1 MGVAIGLGFAMREPR
16 VVRYSVIDPRLPADL
31 PVLRIVL
38 LSDIHGAGPDMPRQR
53 IEAIVDQVNR
63 LRPDVVMLTGD
74 YVSDKTL
81 RTSTVSSEDATAPFA
96 SLRSTFGTF
105 AVLGNHDHWR
115 DQSQMTAALRRAN
128 IALLNNAHTGAGPFT
143 VAGVDDVFTRR
154 DDLKAALHGID
165 AKRPILLLSHSPDI
179 FPEVDGRV
187 GLTLAG
193 HTHAGQIAL
202 PFVGPL
208 FTASRYGNRFAHGH
222 IVENGRHMIVSAG
235 LGTSILPL
243 RFGVP
248 PEIVMVELRSAR

>member
-1 MGVAIGLGFAMREPR
+1 
-16 VVRYSVIDPRLPADL
+16 
-31 PVLRIVL
+31 
-38 LSDIHGAGPDMPRQR
+38 MPRQR
-53 IEAIVDQVNR
+53 IEAIVDRVNR

-81 RTSTVSSEDATAPFA
+81 RTSTLSSEDAIAPFA
-96 SLRSTFGTF
+96 RLRSTLGTF

-115 DQSQMTAALRRAN
+115 DQAQMAAALRRAD
-128 IALLNNAHTGAGPFT
+128 IVLLSNAHTRAGPLA
-143 VAGVDDVFTRR
+143 VAGVDDAFTRR
-154 DDLKAALHGID
+154 DDLEAALRGID
-165 AKRPILLLSHSPDI
+165 ATRPILLLSHSPDI

-202 PFVGPL
+202 PYVGPL

-222 IVENGRHMIVSAG
+222 IVESDRHMIVSAG

-248 PEIVMVELRSAR
+248 PEIVMVDLRNAP